1 MTDEIIKDNSEVDIC
16 VFIIEAS
23 PLMYFGE
30 LYYDADDVEKN
41 KLVFK
46 KALIKVLD
54 TKSNTSKWIKVPTS
68 GRDSL
73 VVLDTRTMRGVL
85 VKNIDQDEIAEYK
98 SASLQLYSKL
108 HLAP

>member
-1 MTDEIIKDNSEVDIC
+1 MDEMILDQGDADIC

-46 KALIKVLD
+46 KALLKVLD
-54 TKSNTSKWIKVPTS
+54 AKANTSKWIKVPTS
-68 GRDSL
+68 GKDSH
-73 VVLDTRTMRGVL
+73 VILDTRVMRGVL
-85 VKNIDQDEIAEYK
+85 VKNIDPDEIKEYK
-98 SASLQLYSKL
+98 EASLKLYSKL
-108 HLAP
+108 TLM